1 MLKKFILENKY
12 DDIYHIVQQFFMLLF
27 LASFT
32 ALIPIFITFRV
43 IFVWV
48 LIICLASF
56 FIALFI
62 GLKWLLRDFL
72 IFKDAYIEVNKK
84 REGSKSE
91 K

>member
-1 MLKKFILENKY
+1 MLRKFILETKY
-12 DDIYHIVQQFFMLLF
+12 DAVYHTIQQFFMLLF

-32 ALIPIFITFRV
+32 ALMPVFLALRV
-43 IFVWV
+43 IFIWV

-62 GLKWLLRDFL
+62 GLRWLLRDFL
-72 IFKDAYIEVNKK
+72 IFKDAYIKVNGKG
-84 REGSKSE
+84 RESE